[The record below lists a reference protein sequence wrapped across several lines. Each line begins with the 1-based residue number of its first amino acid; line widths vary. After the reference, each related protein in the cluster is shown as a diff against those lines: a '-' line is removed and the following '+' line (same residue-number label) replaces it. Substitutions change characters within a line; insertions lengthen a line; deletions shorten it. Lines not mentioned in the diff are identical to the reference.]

1 MACRLVAMPR
11 TTKMD
16 QASLLTL
23 DHQLWWHS
31 LAVNM
36 IESCRHYPVL
46 LMLLLLW
53 SLVVCRSD
61 TVVVM
66 TSTSLEQW
74 RRERGQRGCGSDE
87 GAARSGGY
95 ERD

>member
-1 MACRLVAMPR
+1 MVSGVNGLLVPWAMACHSVAMPR

-23 DHQLWWHS
+23 DHQLWWHR

-36 IESCRHYPVL
+36 MEACRHHLVL

-66 TSTSLEQW
+66 TSTNFEQ
-74 RRERGQRGCGSDE
+74 
-87 GAARSGGY
+87 
-95 ERD
+95 